1 MYPDYVLFCVFQI
14 EREMC
19 EKKQTDEDGAVQDS
33 DTESERDAREHSVR
47 VHSPGMTFF
56 LVSLY
61 HRPPRFEHLE
71 LASADFCVIHQFLLN
86 HYIHW

>member
-1 MYPDYVLFCVFQI
+1 MERVPCLGIFESWMYPDYVLFCVFQI

-47 VHSPGMTFF
+47 VHSPGMIFFF
-56 LVSLY
+56 LSV
-61 HRPPRFEHLE
+61 FII
-71 LASADFCVIHQFLLN
+71 DLLDLN
-86 HYIHW
+86 I